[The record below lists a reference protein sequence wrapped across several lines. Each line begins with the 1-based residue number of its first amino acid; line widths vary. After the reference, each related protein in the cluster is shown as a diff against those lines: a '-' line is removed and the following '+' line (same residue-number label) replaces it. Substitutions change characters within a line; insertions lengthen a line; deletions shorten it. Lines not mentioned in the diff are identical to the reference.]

1 MEMAEAAEKEVLDVS
16 EEKSDSEVLD
26 VSAKKTDP
34 EDCNPQ
40 EKQETEEIIWV
51 TDQYPEYP
59 TVSKPQKPFVCNLP
73 PEKVVGDSLVHP
85 YKVSEE
91 MKDVDMFPI
100 SEPSQEQVK
109 ESREFLD
116 EIKSILKT
124 DQNHIWVSRPNIF
137 ANSIERL
144 NDESYQSDEMIRYL
158 FDYRQDL
165 FGIPKDEPSYVF
177 FDGFFATMLVEIVDT
192 FLDQEKKKA
201 NQAKKDGKEYSPR
214 NVATYKVNYHK
225 YDHIYQKQMKGRRI
239 VDLETIIF
247 LINEGRQHW
256 AIIAVLPRYRKIEIF
271 DLLRGELKNPSIAIW
286 KFIDFHCQLESKTY
300 DPSKWS
306 LVWGRKCIPRQ
317 QDGHNCGFFAV
328 FFAIAIVHRLS
339 IYFLDSKKMDFLRV
353 HLLLYFKGRPK
364 KPHILIDVGSLFP
377 TSEAAR
383 SKGKPKKDTAAA
395 TTTNQA
401 SQSNSHAEPNTEPT
415 SSQVQSTYNLDSNE
429 ESGGDDDDP
438 KKNKAVELPKSHAID
453 TPSNVVTQESKNTS
467 SQENVTNPS
476 PQENPSKPQK
486 SNDNPSSQQQIPD
499 NVPEL
504 VVQGTDSSQQEKPS
518 RPQESTDNPP
528 NHPQVPGDIP
538 KEIVLGED
546 EDIIDYHCS
555 IKW

>member
-26 VSAKKTDP
+26 VSWKKTDP
-34 EDCNPQ
+34 QDCNPQ

-59 TVSKPQKPFVCNLP
+59 TVSKSQKPFVCNLP
-73 PEKVVGDSLVHP
+73 PEKVVGDSSVHP

-91 MKDVDMFPI
+91 MKDIDMFPI
-100 SEPSQEQVK
+100 LEPSQEQIK

-144 NDESYQSDEMIRYL
+144 KDESYQSDEMIRYL

-201 NQAKKDGKEYSPR
+201 SQAKKDGKEYSPR

-247 LINEGRQHW
+247 LEF
-256 AIIAVLPRYRKIEIF
+256 LF
-271 DLLRGELKNPSIAIW
+271 DVNA
-286 KFIDFHCQLESKTY
+286 
-300 DPSKWS
+300 
-306 LVWGRKCIPRQ
+306 
-317 QDGHNCGFFAV
+317 
-328 FFAIAIVHRLS
+328 
-339 IYFLDSKKMDFLRV
+339 
-353 HLLLYFKGRPK
+353 
-364 KPHILIDVGSLFP
+364 
-377 TSEAAR
+377 
-383 SKGKPKKDTAAA
+383 
-395 TTTNQA
+395 
-401 SQSNSHAEPNTEPT
+401 
-415 SSQVQSTYNLDSNE
+415 
-429 ESGGDDDDP
+429 
-438 KKNKAVELPKSHAID
+438 
-453 TPSNVVTQESKNTS
+453 
-467 SQENVTNPS
+467 
-476 PQENPSKPQK
+476 
-486 SNDNPSSQQQIPD
+486 
-499 NVPEL
+499 
-504 VVQGTDSSQQEKPS
+504 
-518 RPQESTDNPP
+518 
-528 NHPQVPGDIP
+528 
-538 KEIVLGED
+538 
-546 EDIIDYHCS
+546 
-555 IKW
+555 